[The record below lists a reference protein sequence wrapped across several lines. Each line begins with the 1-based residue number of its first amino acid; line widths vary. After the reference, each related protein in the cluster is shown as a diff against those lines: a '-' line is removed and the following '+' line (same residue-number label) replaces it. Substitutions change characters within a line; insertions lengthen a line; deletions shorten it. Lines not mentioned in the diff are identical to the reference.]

1 MRHNFTLS
9 LKKIMYLF
17 LLLIAFSCDTDQD
30 IVYMNP
36 VEDSVA
42 TVQSFE
48 ANPGKNRVQ
57 IKGIV
62 DADEI
67 SEIEI
72 FWNDRSESMII
83 PVDGSSGTVSET
95 ITGLSEGDY
104 MFEVVAKN
112 NAGNTSKTITAGTTV
127 FGNTYESAIAN
138 RSVNSHILR
147 DNTLDINFESIGDSP
162 GAIGTQLE
170 YENNEGE
177 VQSLFID
184 TNTDR
189 ITIQDFNE
197 GASYSFRSVFVPAPT
212 AIDTFYTGYASDTPI
227 QFPVLQNA
235 AVPFAADS
243 ISGRWGVLSTWTTN
257 EAARNHGGYGGW
269 DQWNNNIFNM
279 ESGWGSPA
287 ITNGKIYQQVTAG
300 EGNYTLRIV
309 LRDTNHSADDEGGS
323 YFVVTAADDFPDVEI
338 VESNEDVVAY
348 ARTTSATLTYNI
360 DFTLEETTDILIGQ
374 VSTQWGQTPGRYC
387 NIISWEIVPGS

>member
-1 MRHNFTLS
+1 MRHNFTLPF
-9 LKKIMYLF
+9 KKIMYLF

-83 PVDGSSGTVSET
+83 PVDGSSGSVSET

-104 MFEVVAKN
+104 MFEVVAKD

-127 FGNTYESAIAN
+127 FGDTYEAAIAN
-138 RSVNSHILR
+138 RSVSSHILR
-147 DNTLDINFESIGDSP
+147 DNTLDINFEAIGDSP

-170 YENNEGE
+170 YENNEG
-177 VQSLFID
+177 VIQSLFID

-197 GASYSFRSVFVPAPT
+197 GTSYSFRSVFVPAPT
-212 AIDTFYTGYASDTPI
+212 AIDTFYTGYALDTPI

-243 ISGRWGVLSTWTTN
+243 IDVRWGVLSVWTTN

-269 DQWNNNIFNM
+269 DEWNNNIFNM

-287 ITNGKIYQQVTAG
+287 ITNGKIYQEVTAG
-300 EGNYTLRIV
+300 KGNYTLRIV

-323 YFVVTAADDFPDVEI
+323 YFVVTAADEFPDVEV
-338 VESNEDVVAY
+338 VENNEDVVAY
-348 ARTTSATLTYNI
+348 ARTTSETLTYNI